1 MTIGEKIQKLRKQNG
16 LSQEALA
23 EKVSVTRQTISK
35 WELGQSQPDLGFVAA
50 LSDIFNVSSDY
61 LIRDN
66 VEAVDTFAR
75 GKENINI
82 EKTDHKELLDEE
94 ISGKKKAPEEK
105 DGESKALAEKAGGS
119 KSEDRSRKKLRFSHK
134 FRRLTL
140 ILCSVAALI
149 GAGVCMICDYFIS
162 GGLSWSLMAVASI
175 AAGWL
180 LALPVLTAETGRM
193 VKTLVMVTVVPIPLL
208 AVIAYT
214 IDMWVVFSLG
224 STLALIALV
233 VMWIIFGIFRK
244 GRNRLWL
251 AAGISLLIII
261 PTEIMISHIS
271 AAFLPEVEFDFTSD
285 KLNAGIT
292 LILSLMCFGMD
303 YLSRSKKAGQND
315 DLK

>member
-35 WELGQSQPDLGFVAA
+35 WELGQSQPDLGFVAV

-75 GKENINI
+75 CKEKEDI

-105 DGESKALAEKAGGS
+105 DVESKP
-119 KSEDRSRKKLRFSHK
+119 EDHSRRKIRFSHK
-134 FRRLTL
+134 LRRLTL
-140 ILCSVAALI
+140 ILFSVAALI

-162 GGLSWSLMAVASI
+162 GGLSWALIAVTSI

-180 LALPVLTAETGRM
+180 LALPVLIAETGR
-193 VKTLVMVTVVPIPLL
+193 VEKTLVMVTVVPIPLL

-214 IDMWVVFSLG
+214 LDLWVVFSLG

-233 VMWIIFGIFRK
+233 VMWIIYGIFRK

-251 AAGISLLIII
+251 VEGISLLIVI

-285 KLNAGIT
+285 KFNAGIT

>member
-75 GKENINI
+75 WKENINV
-82 EKTDHKELLDEE
+82 EKT
-94 ISGKKKAPEEK
+94 GKKKAPEEK
-105 DGESKALAEKAGGS
+105 DGEGKALAEKDVGS

-134 FRRLTL
+134 LRRLTL

-162 GGLSWSLMAVASI
+162 GGLSWSLMAVTSI

-180 LALPVLTAETGRM
+180 LALPALTAETGRM

-214 IDMWVVFSLG
+214 IDMWVVFFLG

-233 VMWIIFGIFRK
+233 VMWIIYVIFRK

-251 AAGISLLIII
+251 AVGISLLIII

-315 DLK
+315 ALK

>member
-35 WELGQSQPDLGFVAA
+35 WELGQSQPDLGFVAV

-66 VEAVDTFAR
+66 VESV
-75 GKENINI
+75 
-82 EKTDHKELLDEE
+82 DEE

-105 DGESKALAEKAGGS
+105 DVESKPENH
-119 KSEDRSRKKLRFSHK
+119 SRRKLRFSRNL
-134 FRRLTL
+134 RRLTL
-140 ILCSVAALI
+140 ILFSVAALI
-149 GAGVCMICDYFIS
+149 GAVTCMICDYFIS
-162 GGLSWSLMAVASI
+162 GGLSWALIAVASI

-180 LALPVLTAETGRM
+180 LALPVLIAETGR
-193 VKTLVMVTVVPIPLL
+193 VEKTFAMITVVPIPLL

-214 IDMWVVFSLG
+214 LDLWVVFSLG

-233 VMWIIFGIFRK
+233 VMWIIYGIFRK

-251 AAGISLLIII
+251 AAGISLLIVI
-261 PTEIMISHIS
+261 PTEIMISHVS

-303 YLSRSKKAGQND
+303 YLSRSKKA
-315 DLK
+315 

>member
-66 VEAVDTFAR
+66 VESV
-75 GKENINI
+75 
-82 EKTDHKELLDEE
+82 DEE

-105 DGESKALAEKAGGS
+105 DVESKPENH
-119 KSEDRSRKKLRFSHK
+119 SRRKLRFSRNL
-134 FRRLTL
+134 RRLTL
-140 ILCSVAALI
+140 ILFSVAALI
-149 GAGVCMICDYFIS
+149 GAVTCMICDYFIS
-162 GGLSWSLMAVASI
+162 GGLSWALIAVASI

-180 LALPVLTAETGRM
+180 LALPVLIAETGR
-193 VKTLVMVTVVPIPLL
+193 VEKTFAMITVVPIPLL

-214 IDMWVVFSLG
+214 LDLWVVFSLG

-233 VMWIIFGIFRK
+233 VMWIIYGIFRK

-251 AAGISLLIII
+251 AAGISLLIVI

-271 AAFLPEVEFDFTSD
+271 AAFLPEVEIDFVSD

-303 YLSRSKKAGQND
+303 YLSHSKKAGQND
-315 DLK
+315 ELK

>member
-66 VEAVDTFAR
+66 VESV
-75 GKENINI
+75 
-82 EKTDHKELLDEE
+82 DEE

-105 DGESKALAEKAGGS
+105 DVESKPENH
-119 KSEDRSRKKLRFSHK
+119 SRRKLRFSRNL
-134 FRRLTL
+134 RRLTL
-140 ILCSVAALI
+140 ILFSVAALI
-149 GAGVCMICDYFIS
+149 GAVTCMICDYFIS
-162 GGLSWSLMAVASI
+162 GGLSWALIAVASI

-180 LALPVLTAETGRM
+180 LALPVLIAETGR
-193 VKTLVMVTVVPIPLL
+193 VEKTFAMITVVPIPLL

-214 IDMWVVFSLG
+214 LDLWVVFSLG

-233 VMWIIFGIFRK
+233 VMWIIYGIFRK

-251 AAGISLLIII
+251 AAGISLLIVI

-303 YLSRSKKAGQND
+303 YLSRSKKA
-315 DLK
+315 